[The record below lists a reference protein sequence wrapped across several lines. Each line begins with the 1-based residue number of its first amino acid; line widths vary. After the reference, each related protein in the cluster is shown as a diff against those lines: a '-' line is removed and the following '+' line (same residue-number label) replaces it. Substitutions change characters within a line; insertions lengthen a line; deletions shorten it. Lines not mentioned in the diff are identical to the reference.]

1 MSTIASWQ
9 YLTTIF
15 ARFNGEHAPA
25 CHHVD
30 GSLTYHKLYHNA
42 LALAEHLRTHHT
54 ASGRPQPA
62 PVILYGHKHPTCL
75 VAWWAC
81 LLTGHPVVP
90 VETDNTDERLHFI
103 AESIQAGLLLNATE
117 QPTPKVS
124 VSSLTV
130 ALQEYDDIDLA
141 YNQSAIRLAEH
152 SHQMELAFAQNTVS
166 GIAYIMFSSGTTG
179 APKGIKVSYTNLAHF
194 VRWLIE
200 IFPTPGAITGNN
212 RYCFDASQY
221 EQWLAWYYC
230 QPLSILDYRDI
241 TNTRKMI
248 IHHADARLKTWVSTP
263 SLLRCYLKDRNFCQK
278 NLPCLN
284 TFISCGEVLT
294 KELVAT
300 LWRVFPDCRIVN
312 TYGPTECTVAIT
324 ACDIT
329 PDMLNDDAPLPL
341 GYVRP
346 GVIVHIDAPADS
358 ERGEIVISGPAVS
371 EGYLNASPIQASRFV
386 VHPDGTRHYRTGD
399 LGSLR
404 HNLLYFHGREDSEL
418 KIQGYRIAL
427 DDIENAL
434 REHPH
439 VQDVIVTPWL
449 LHNTP
454 QGLQA
459 FILSSQ
465 PDILPALA
473 DYLRRYFPL
482 YMVPK
487 FWYPVDQAALN
498 HNSKLDRQRIAQQ
511 ALDKGKRYVFVSS

>member
-1 MSTIASWQ
+1 MIASWQ
-9 YLTTIF
+9 YLTSLL
-15 ARFNGEHAPA
+15 ARFDGVHTPA
-25 CHHVD
+25 CHHID
-30 GSLTYHKLYHNA
+30 GELTYHQLYHGA
-42 LALAEHLRTHHT
+42 LALAEHLRTHHA

-62 PVILYGHKHPTCL
+62 PVILYGHKHPACL
-75 VAWWAC
+75 IAWWAC

-90 VETDNTDERLHFI
+90 VETDNTDERLRFI
-103 AESIQAGLLLNATE
+103 ANSIQAGLMLNATS
-117 QPTPKVS
+117 QAAPQSDIPTLTV
-124 VSSLTV
+124 SLT
-130 ALQEYDDIDLA
+130 AGDDATDATPRRPAAQLA
-141 YNQSAIRLAEH
+141 DFC
-152 SHQMELAFAQNTVS
+152 HQMGQAFGQHAVS

-179 APKGIKVSYTNLAHF
+179 APKGIQVSYANLAHF
-194 VRWLIE
+194 VRWAVE
-200 IFPTPGAITGNN
+200 AFPLSGAISGNI
-212 RYCFDASQY
+212 RYCFDVAQY
-221 EQWLAWYYC
+221 ELWLAWHYR
-230 QPLSILDYRDI
+230 QPISVLDYRDFI
-241 TNTRKMI
+241 NTRKMI
-248 IHHADARLKTWVSTP
+248 ARHADAGIQTWVSTP
-263 SLLRCYLKDRNFCQK
+263 SLTRNYLRDRAFCQD
-278 NLPCLN
+278 NLPHLK
-284 TFISCGEVLT
+284 TFIFCGEVLT
-294 KELVAT
+294 KEVVSS
-300 LWRVFPDCRIVN
+300 LWRTFPGCRIIN

-346 GVIVHIDAPADS
+346 GVIVHIDALADS

-465 PDILPALA
+465 PDILPTLA

-487 FWYPVDQAALN
+487 FWYPVDHAALN